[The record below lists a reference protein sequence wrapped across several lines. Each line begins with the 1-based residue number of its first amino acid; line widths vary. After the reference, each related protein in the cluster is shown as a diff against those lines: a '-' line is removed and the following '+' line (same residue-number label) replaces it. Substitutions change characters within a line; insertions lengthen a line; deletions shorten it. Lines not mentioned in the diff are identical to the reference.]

1 MFKDFKK
8 FVMQGNVLDM
18 ATGIVIGVAFGG
30 VIASFVKDLLMPPI
44 GLLLGKVD
52 FANLF
57 INLSGTHYDSLA
69 EAQKAGAAT
78 FNYGLFINAVVNFVI
93 IAFAIFL
100 ILRVANRGKKDTT
113 KSCPFCASTIPIG
126 AVKCPHCTSDL
137 ETSTGN

>member
-1 MFKDFKK
+1 MIKEFKK

-30 VIASFVKDLLMPPI
+30 VIQSFVKDVLMPPI

-52 FANLF
+52 FSNLF
-57 INLSGTHYDSLA
+57 INMSGKSYESLA

-78 FNYGLFINAVVNFVI
+78 LNYGVFANAVVNFLI

-100 ILRVANRGKKDTT
+100 ILRVANKGRPATT
-113 KSCPFCASTIPIG
+113 KSCQFCTSTIPIA

-137 ETSTGN
+137 EVGA